1 MEAEESEKVVVERSK
16 VHQGRNVRRARENKG
31 IGQTELADLV
41 HLSQPTVSRYEMM
54 RKIDKDILLRFAN
67 ALKVPVE
74 YLETLE
80 EDTQTII
87 FENNNNVTNS
97 DYAIS
102 SIGNHNEAGE
112 SNFKSAPII
121 NPIDKISELYERLLK
136 EEKDKV
142 AALEKRIGELERK
155 YEGK

>member
-1 MEAEESEKVVVERSK
+1 MEAKESEKVVVERSK

-54 RKIDKDILLRFAN
+54 NKIDKDMLLRFAN

-80 EDTQTII
+80 EDAQTIV
-87 FENNNNVTNS
+87 FQNNTITNTDNGTVAS
-97 DYAIS
+97 GTAVIDNLTQS
-102 SIGNHNEAGE
+102 
-112 SNFKSAPII
+112 PII
-121 NPIDKISELYERLLK
+121 NPLDKISELYERLLK
-136 EEKDKV
+136 EEQEKV
-142 AALEKRIGELERK
+142 AALEKRISELEKKCERK
-155 YEGK
+155 